1 MIRSIPTYF
10 EKTVE
15 NHSAYFQQLFRDH
28 YEPLCA
34 RAFQMV
40 HDRKASEDIVQD
52 VFLALWERREE
63 VDFDRPLLPLLFVA
77 VKNRAIDLLRS
88 KKWRGEIRTGRVGC
102 LYSYACRRPYR
113 RGVPVIAVERGDRL
127 LHFGTF
133 RAVPP
138 GVPVEPHDRPEKP
151 GDRRAAQHQR
161 QDRRKAYRGGALPA
175 SALAQPQRISAAFPL
190 KNRRCPAPFRCRAL
204 FFPPR

>member
-1 MIRSIPTYF
+1 MIRSIPTYFEKTVAYF

-88 KKWRGEIRTGRVGC
+88 KKWRGGESGLDELDVCIRTLVADHIEEEFQLSQLSEEIDCCISG
-102 LYSYACRRPYR
+102 LSEQCRR
-113 RGVPVIAVERGDRL
+113 VFL
-127 LHFGTF
+127 LSRTTG
-133 RAVPP
+133 
-138 GVPVEPHDRPEKP
+138 
-151 GDRRAAQHQR
+151 
-161 QDRRKAYRGGALPA
+161 
-175 SALAQPQRISAAFPL
+175 L
-190 KNRRCPAPFRCRAL
+190 KNREIAERLNISVKTVEKHIGAAL
-204 FFPPR
+204 SQLRLRLSRSGFLRLFL